1 MDRIGDSSD
10 DGEGQEEGNG
20 REEQSLAAGIGKV
33 LAVDRASRPERDGG
47 WRLPDPDPPA
57 ALRVRPLPPLVLLQ
71 HRTMGDDH
79 AAGGDVML
87 HRVISALLGTV
98 MALAGVVA
106 SGYAEMA
113 IEDVRRSEL
122 PLSSGLLGILFCGG
136 LVAASFYM
144 AFRFLRFAFARRST

>member
-33 LAVDRASRPERDGG
+33 LAVDRAWRPERDGG

-87 HRVISALLGTV
+87 HRVIS
-98 MALAGVVA
+98 GVVA

-122 PLSSGLLGILFCGG
+122 PLSSGLLGILFRGG
-136 LVAASFYM
+136 LVAASFYT

>member
-122 PLSSGLLGILFCGG
+122 PLSSGLLLN
-136 LVAASFYM
+136 LA
-144 AFRFLRFAFARRST
+144 

>member
-33 LAVDRASRPERDGG
+33 LAVDRAWRPERDGG

-87 HRVISALLGTV
+87 HRVIS
-98 MALAGVVA
+98 GVVA

-122 PLSSGLLGILFCGG
+122 PLSSGLLGILFRGG